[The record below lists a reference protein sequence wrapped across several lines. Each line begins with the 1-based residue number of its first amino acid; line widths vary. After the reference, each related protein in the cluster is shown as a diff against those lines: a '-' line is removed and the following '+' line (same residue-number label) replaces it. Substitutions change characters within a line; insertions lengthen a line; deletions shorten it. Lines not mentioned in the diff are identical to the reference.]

1 MACYIYYLDL
11 TLQCDE
17 CEDWAANVTTRL
29 ILVSI
34 SVNYYTVF
42 NYLNGYLI
50 HVFTATMKVQGFI

>member
-1 MACYIYYLDL
+1 MACYIYYLDF
-11 TLQCDE
+11 TLQYHR
-17 CEDWAANVTTRL
+17 CEDWAATVTTRL

-34 SVNYYTVF
+34 SVNHSTVL